1 MDSRALGLL
10 IVGLGLAA
18 VVVGFLVMYGGLSW
32 FGHLPGD
39 IHIERGGVQVYVP
52 VTSMILVSLVLTV
65 ASWVVRRFL

>member
-39 IHIERGGVQVYVP
+39 IHIERGGVHVYVP